1 MTPLGRG
8 LASLIPKINKD
19 KAKEMLARIDSMEFV
34 EEALPVTE
42 ETENEE
48 VASAPQRKVSVV
60 EEFEDVTVE
69 EELPMPS
76 KPLVTPLTFDE
87 EQAEIVAQVSDEP
100 EDEEGSEEEE
110 EVPAPEVKEEVEEVQ
125 ETEETPAE
133 EVFPEDEPEE
143 VVEKQEPAAVAEEVV
158 EEVAQPVAQAAPA
171 AEATED
177 IWDKHEDQVQHIP
190 IGEIHINPL
199 QPRRIFDPQEMEELT
214 RSIEQ
219 HGILQPLV
227 VHRKDNGY
235 ELIAGER
242 RLRAAK
248 GLGWD
253 KVPAVVRRD
262 VNTNQS
268 RLVFALIENIQR
280 ENLNPIEEAM
290 AYHQLNTEF
299 GLTHEEIG
307 QRVGRSRVGITNIV
321 RVLQLPDIIQQGLS
335 EGKISMGHARAI
347 LMIPDPEKQVRFYQ
361 HLLDE
366 GLTVRK
372 AETRA
377 RRVQR
382 SMNLN
387 DPQRKKTHGRHMLA
401 IKYAPRLEEKF
412 GHDAYIK
419 FVAEKNRFEI
429 AFRAY
434 SEEDVHELVGQLLA
448 IRKDNS
454 DLDSD
459 IMDDQDVDE
468 EE

>member
-19 KAKEMLARIDSMEFV
+19 KAKEMIARIDSMEFM
-34 EEALPVTE
+34 E
-42 ETENEE
+42 ETRSSEVPAAPAEAENP
-48 VASAPQRKVSVV
+48 VAKKQVSVV
-60 EEFEDVTVE
+60 EEFEDVSTE
-69 EELPMPS
+69 EKLAPPA

-87 EQAEIVAQVSDEP
+87 EPEAASEETKEKEEETFEVEP
-100 EDEEGSEEEE
+100 EEEND
-110 EVPAPEVKEEVEEVQ
+110 APE
-125 ETEETPAE
+125 ETAPAE
-133 EVFPEDEPEE
+133 EPIEDIPEE
-143 VVEKQEPAAVAEEVV
+143 LVQADRQASVSATAPEAHEVPVAEKAYEPT
-158 EEVAQPVAQAAPA
+158 VASGSGSM
-171 AEATED
+171 
-177 IWDKHEDQVQHIP
+177 WDKHEDQVQHIP
-190 IGEIHINPL
+190 ISDIHINPL
-199 QPRRIFDPQEMEELT
+199 QPRRLFDPQEMEELT

-227 VHRKDNGY
+227 VHRFEGGY

-248 GLGWD
+248 SLGWD
-253 KVPAVVRRD
+253 QVPCVVRRD
-262 VNTNQS
+262 VSTNQS

-290 AYHQLNTEF
+290 AYQQLNQEF

-321 RVLQLPDIIQQGLS
+321 RVLQLPAEIQRGLS
-335 EGKISMGHARAI
+335 ENKISMGHARAI
-347 LMIPDPEKQVRFYQ
+347 LMIPDPEKQIRFYQ

-377 RRVQR
+377 RRIQR
-382 SMNLN
+382 SMKVN
-387 DPQRKKTHGRHMLA
+387 DPMRKKTHGRHFLA
-401 IKYAPRLEEKF
+401 LQYAPKLEQKF

-419 FVAEKNRFEI
+419 FLEEKNRFEVT
-429 AFRAY
+429 FRAY
-434 SEEDVHELVGQLLA
+434 SEKDVHELVAKLMG
-448 IRKDNS
+448 IVKDNTAT
-454 DLDSD
+454 
-459 IMDDQDVDE
+459 DQDVIDE